1 MTYSDVII
9 LRLTRL
15 CKEQN
20 ITINKLATLSGIT
33 QSTVEN
39 IMSGKTKNPK
49 LKTLHKLA
57 IGLDMTVSE
66 LLNFPEMNETIF
78 DDESKLEDCLQLS
91 SDFTSRWTP
100 PLFCYTFLTTWSCL
114 EPIPIRSPMVR
125 NLNSTPNR
133 IQCATS
139 F

>member
-9 LRLTRL
+9 LRLTNL
-15 CKEQN
+15 CNEKN

-39 IMSGKTKNPK
+39 IMSGKTRNPK

-57 IGLDMTVSE
+57 IGLGMTVSE

-78 DDESKLEDCLQLS
+78 EDE
-91 SDFTSRWTP
+91 
-100 PLFCYTFLTTWSCL
+100 
-114 EPIPIRSPMVR
+114 
-125 NLNSTPNR
+125 
-133 IQCATS
+133 
-139 F
+139 

>member
-1 MTYSDVII
+1 MNNSSVNRTPLRLGRKYFYTLFHITKGKCVMTYSEAII
-9 LRLTRL
+9 LRLTEL
-15 CKEQN
+15 CKKRN

-66 LLNFPEMNETIF
+66 LLDFPEMNETIF
-78 DDESKLEDCLQLS
+78 EDE
-91 SDFTSRWTP
+91 
-100 PLFCYTFLTTWSCL
+100 
-114 EPIPIRSPMVR
+114 
-125 NLNSTPNR
+125 
-133 IQCATS
+133 
-139 F
+139 

>member
-9 LRLTRL
+9 LRLTKL
-15 CKEQN
+15 CEEQH

-57 IGLDMTVSE
+57 IGLDMMVSE
-66 LLNFPEMNETIF
+66 LLDFPEMNETIF
-78 DDESKLEDCLQLS
+78 EDE
-91 SDFTSRWTP
+91 
-100 PLFCYTFLTTWSCL
+100 
-114 EPIPIRSPMVR
+114 
-125 NLNSTPNR
+125 
-133 IQCATS
+133 
-139 F
+139 

>member
-15 CKEQN
+15 CEKKK

-33 QSTVEN
+33 QSTVEY

-57 IGLDMTVSE
+57 IGLDMTLSE
-66 LLNFPEMNETIF
+66 LLDFPEMNETIF
-78 DDESKLEDCLQLS
+78 DDE
-91 SDFTSRWTP
+91 
-100 PLFCYTFLTTWSCL
+100 
-114 EPIPIRSPMVR
+114 
-125 NLNSTPNR
+125 
-133 IQCATS
+133 
-139 F
+139 

>member
-15 CKEQN
+15 CEERK

-57 IGLDMTVSE
+57 LGLGLTVSE
-66 LLNFPEMNETIF
+66 LLDFSEMNETIF
-78 DDESKLEDCLQLS
+78 EDE
-91 SDFTSRWTP
+91 
-100 PLFCYTFLTTWSCL
+100 
-114 EPIPIRSPMVR
+114 
-125 NLNSTPNR
+125 
-133 IQCATS
+133 
-139 F
+139 

>member
-15 CKEQN
+15 CDEKK

-57 IGLDMTVSE
+57 LGLGMTVSE
-66 LLNFPEMNETIF
+66 LLDFPEMNETIF
-78 DDESKLEDCLQLS
+78 EDE
-91 SDFTSRWTP
+91 
-100 PLFCYTFLTTWSCL
+100 
-114 EPIPIRSPMVR
+114 
-125 NLNSTPNR
+125 
-133 IQCATS
+133 
-139 F
+139 